1 MEQDIHEAL
10 ETAAQDIRDITGTG
24 IEESQ
29 TIIKDMHFKLWLHR
43 RICGFPTEWYKDKLG
58 QPYYEASVSIKGIPL
73 LFDTGACV
81 MWDFDLD
88 KLVER
93 LHEVINRHEEL
104 ELTRQQQV
112 E

>member
-10 ETAAQDIRDITGTG
+10 GSVAND
-24 IEESQ
+24 
-29 TIIKDMHFKLWLHR
+29 IKDMIDTGFEESHARFESADCNVGIQR
-43 RICGFPTEWYKDKLG
+43 RICRNPSIEYADKLG